1 MGAAT
6 AGVQRAAIVTGG
18 VSGIGRAT
26 VELLVQRGYGV
37 VAADL
42 TTDNFG
48 WVPAGA
54 PIVPIAADVTSE
66 AANAAAVA
74 AALEHFGR
82 LDVSVLNA
90 GIPGSGP
97 LETLDM
103 AVLDRCYDLNVRSV
117 ALGIRAAI
125 APMRAVGGGSI
136 VVTASTAGL
145 GGEKGRWPYNTTKAA
160 VINLVRSASIDLALD
175 RIRVNAIC
183 PGPVRSGMTD
193 KHLATEVGEGL
204 RRMIPMQRWGDP
216 DEVAAAI
223 VFLAS
228 PEASFIT
235 GVALPVDGG
244 ISAGNGHSLPPQGEG
259 VRG

>member
-1 MGAAT
+1 MAWWRRT
-6 AGVQRAAIVTGG
+6 SPRTTSAGCPRA
-18 VSGIGRAT
+18 R
-26 VELLVQRGYGV
+26 Q
-37 VAADL
+37 
-42 TTDNFG
+42 
-48 WVPAGA
+48 
-54 PIVPIAADVTSE
+54 IVPIAADVTSE
-66 AANAAAVA
+66 AANATAVA

-90 GIPGSGP
+90 GIPGSSRWKRWTWRCSTAATTSTCGRWRWASVRP
-97 LETLDM
+97 LR
-103 AVLDRCYDLNVRSV
+103 RCRT
-117 ALGIRAAI
+117 
-125 APMRAVGGGSI
+125 VGGGSI

-193 KHLATEVGEGL
+193 EHLATEVGEGL

-228 PEASFIT
+228 REASFIT

-259 VRG
+259 VRGWRGWPRRNASGSAASSAPGFT

>member
-1 MGAAT
+1 MGAV
-6 AGVQRAAIVTGG
+6 GVQRAAIVTGG
-18 VSGIGRAT
+18 ASGIGRST
-26 VELLVQRGYGV
+26 VELLVERGYGV
-37 VAADL
+37 VAVDL

-48 WVPAGA
+48 WVPEGA
-54 PIVPIAADVTSE
+54 PVVPMAGDVTDE
-66 AANAAAVA
+66 GVNAAMVA
-74 AALEHFGR
+74 ACVERFAR

-90 GIPGSGP
+90 GIPGSGS

-103 AVLDRCYDLNVRSV
+103 AVLDRCYQLNVRAV

-125 APMRAVGGGSI
+125 APMRAGGGGSI

-160 VINLVRSASIDLALD
+160 VLNLVRSASIDLALD

-193 KHLATEVGEGL
+193 KHLGTDVGEGL

-244 ISAGNGHSLPPQGEG
+244 VSAGNGHSLPPQGEG

>member
-1 MGAAT
+1 MAT

-18 VSGIGRAT
+18 ASGIGRAT

-193 KHLATEVGEGL
+193 KHLATEVEG
-204 RRMIPMQRWGDP
+204 QRFDRHGPDP
-216 DEVAAAI
+216 TERAAATRPGNIRTIGRARMGPWI
-223 VFLAS
+223 VCAGAS
-228 PEASFIT
+228 DA
-235 GVALPVDGG
+235 
-244 ISAGNGHSLPPQGEG
+244 AGSPRLHPLSG
-259 VRG
+259 